1 MTSSHIPCFLTVNH
15 WQQFNC
21 SCLSYVFVSNINY
34 VCAMETVRGRSRS
47 KQLPF
52 CSTSFSGHFLSK
64 RGRYFSRSL
73 LLSLDGRSSVSI
85 VTTMMSVTHG
95 FDFQLIKRQKLR
107 QNVIEYFHFMNE
119 MSSSIKWCGH
129 SARLSLTYIMQSQL
143 PCGTSSNTKCK

>member
-1 MTSSHIPCFLTVNH
+1 MSFPLNDFIAYSLFSHSKPLTAVQLFLS
-15 WQQFNC
+15 FMR
-21 SCLSYVFVSNINY
+21 FVSNINY

-73 LLSLDGRSSVSI
+73 LLSLDGRLSVSI
-85 VTTMMSVTHG
+85 VTTMVSVTHG

-119 MSSSIKWCGH
+119 MSSSI
-129 SARLSLTYIMQSQL
+129 
-143 PCGTSSNTKCK
+143 N